1 MPTVFEKILIQLK
14 KTKAKNFF
22 RMIGYRFFLS
32 VRSDFLSEKRRKL
45 FAGKRR
51 RTEWRNNLF
60 GYVSVFKDE
69 LKVREYNIYRGYYC
83 GLCKAL
89 GKYFSQSVRLGLN
102 YDFAFLALTM
112 GAMSEKKTEIRQE
125 HCVIHPLSKR
135 PVSHDEQA
143 LSYAAHMSI
152 MVTYFKLVDDYND
165 LKSLKS
171 IFAILFYKRQLK
183 KCKKQYAYEYNLIE
197 KQLKELSCLEKQHC
211 DDIDRTADCFAKI
224 LECLFTPSY
233 LHLTESGKRALG
245 EFGYHL
251 GRFIYIIDALQDI
264 CEDDKHQNYNPILQK
279 DRKEGEDIHA
289 FCRRIK
295 EKYCFTLTLTL
306 DAMAKSF
313 ELIPFR
319 RYRAILENVVYLG
332 LRGVLD
338 RVIEKDGQDNLPKG
352 EYNESI

>member
-1 MPTVFEKILIQLK
+1 MERDIVLLYNMEK
-14 KTKAKNFF
+14 
-22 RMIGYRFFLS
+22 
-32 VRSDFLSEKRRKL
+32 
-45 FAGKRR
+45 
-51 RTEWRNNLF
+51 EWRSTLF

-89 GKYFSQSVRLGLN
+89 GKHFSHPVRMGLN

-112 GAMSEKKTEIRQE
+112 GAMSKEKTEIRQE

-143 LSYAAHMSI
+143 LSYAAYMSI
-152 MVTYFKLVDDYND
+152 MVTYFKPIDDYND

-171 IFAILFYKRQLK
+171 IFAILFYKGQLK
-183 KCKKQYAYEYNLIE
+183 KCKKYYEHEYNLIE
-197 KQLKELSCLEKQHC
+197 KQLKELSHLEKQHC

-233 LHLTESGKRALG
+233 LNLTESEKKALG
-245 EFGYHL
+245 IFGYQL

-264 CEDDKHQNYNPILQK
+264 PEDDKHQNYNPILLK
-279 DRKEGEDIHA
+279 ERKKGESVDA
-289 FCRRIK
+289 FYQRIK
-295 EKYCFTLTLTL
+295 EKYCFILTLTL
-306 DAMAKSF
+306 DAAAKSF

-319 RYRAILENVVYLG
+319 RYRPIVENVVYLG

-338 RVIEKDGQDNLPKG
+338 RVIEKHGQESLPKG
-352 EYNESI
+352 EFNESI